1 MKRAEDALE
10 RNNQNVKIRG
20 ILLPRSPQAIAS
32 LVCQFDQFAVG
43 LDQRSEVDAR
53 VDDRLELHIDGL
65 SSCLRAVQG
74 LIL

>member
-1 MKRAEDALE
+1 MERAEDAFE
-10 RNNQNVKIRG
+10 RNYQNVEIRG

-32 LVCQFDQFAVG
+32 LVCQLDQFAVG
-43 LDQRSEVDAR
+43 LDEGSEVDAR
-53 VDDRLELHIDGL
+53 VDDRLELHVDSL